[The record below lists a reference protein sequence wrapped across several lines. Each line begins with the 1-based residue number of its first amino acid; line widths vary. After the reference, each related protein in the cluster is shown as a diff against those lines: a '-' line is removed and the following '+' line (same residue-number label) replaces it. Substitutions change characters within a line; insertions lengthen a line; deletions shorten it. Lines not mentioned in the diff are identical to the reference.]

1 MNNILKKLSVL
12 ALIFSFIFGFYLAV
26 TMDVGTSSF
35 YLHMRR
41 FLLAAFVCLVPYY
54 FLPNFSLRRFIP
66 EVIIALLWIITSPLI
81 CYIHAINV
89 NGGTPSL
96 PYDIALGAYLFCFL
110 CISKTFVVKYHINKV
125 GGGNIYFTT
134 SSISCGTS
142 I

>member
-1 MNNILKKLSVL
+1 MFEGGIVLSNLFKKVGVF
-12 ALIFSFIFGFYLAV
+12 ALIFSLIFGFYLSV

-66 EVIIALLWIITSPLI
+66 EAIIAVLWVITSPLI

-89 NGGTPSL
+89 QGGTPSL
-96 PYDIALGAYLFCFL
+96 PYDIALGAYLFCCL
-110 CISKTFVVKYHINKV
+110 CLFKTFIVRYHFNKI
-125 GGGNIYFTT
+125 GGGNTYFT
-134 SSISCGTS
+134 
-142 I
+142 